1 MSSSPSAR
9 TKLIAADKL
18 PTIGYGTEGTT
29 GAPRVFATDLYED
42 GYDDPVYHAKAR
54 ILNRSIQEI
63 GMGKY
68 QVWWKTSTRA

>member
-1 MSSSPSAR
+1 MSSSPSTR
-9 TKLIAADKL
+9 TKLITADKPL
-18 PTIGYGTEGTT
+18 PSGYGAEGTT
-29 GAPRVFATDLYED
+29 GAPKVFATDLYED

-68 QVWWKTSTRA
+68 QVW